1 MNKKIHK
8 NSLKFKKF
16 LNIEELVKKTNIPK
30 LIKTNPLNSA
40 KKSINK
46 FYEDYKKI
54 KEREDLKKK
63 KKIELEKQK

>member
-8 NSLKFKKF
+8 NNFKLKKL
-16 LNIEELVKKTNIPK
+16 LNIEEFVKKTNIPK

-54 KEREDLKKK
+54 KESENLKKK
-63 KKIELEKQK
+63 RKLN

>member
-8 NSLKFKKF
+8 SSLKFKKF
-16 LNIEELVKKTNIPK
+16 LKIEELVKKTNIPK
-30 LIKTNPLNSA
+30 LIKINPLNSA

-63 KKIELEKQK
+63 KEN

>member
-8 NSLKFKKF
+8 DSLNLKKF

-30 LIKTNPLNSA
+30 LIKTNTLNSA

-46 FYEDYKKI
+46 YYEDYKKI
-54 KEREDLKKK
+54 KERED
-63 KKIELEKQK
+63 